1 MPDINAVLTENR
13 SAVDDLM
20 VAADKSES
28 VWTTPR
34 AAGKWS
40 PSQVVEH
47 VAMVLEESGNVVAGA
62 PSKFPTL
69 PRFVR
74 PLVRGIFFNRILKK
88 EAFPKAKTPKA
99 FNPAAGPA
107 TPSDARVRLEQVL
120 AKFDEQCRA
129 QATSGSNMVSG
140 IFGAVRVED
149 YVRFQGLHCRHHTK
163 QMPTA

>member
-88 EAFPKAKTPKA
+88 EAFPKARSGERHTGVVENLDPSR
-99 FNPAAGPA
+99 FSNSTLTIRIDGAG
-107 TPSDARVRLEQVL
+107 RIVR
-120 AKFDEQCRA
+120 
-129 QATSGSNMVSG
+129 
-140 IFGAVRVED
+140 
-149 YVRFQGLHCRHHTK
+149 
-163 QMPTA
+163 